1 MEEKINLADKYNKT
15 AEKLMLERK
24 KSLSETLMR
33 GKVCKE
39 IREEMGCYQDFKLWS
54 FKTGYS
60 VSTLNRDINRYE
72 LYDLMQKETGKRTV
86 ENLSTVLLA
95 WINKLQ
101 KQNGE
106 KFMELVELIDSG
118 IDSAGIKK
126 FLEENITEKSTQLKG
141 EELREYFENM
151 EKEIRKIDIRS
162 MKQSTGKKIMKAIKR
177 VFELISGCTKLN
189 TVKKNREL
197 SRKIEEINYGIGVM
211 NIS

>member
-39 IREEMGCYQDFKLWS
+39 IREEMGCYQDFKVWS
-54 FKTGYS
+54 LKTGYNL
-60 VSTLNRDINRYE
+60 STLNRDINRYE

-151 EKEIRKIDIRS
+151 EKEIRKIDIRN

-177 VFELISGCTKLN
+177 VFELISGCTKPN
-189 TVKKNREL
+189 KVKRNREL

>member
-39 IREEMGCYQDFKLWS
+39 IREEMGCYQDFKVWS
-54 FKTGYS
+54 LKTGYS
-60 VSTLNRDINRYE
+60 VSTMNRDINRYE

-106 KFMELVELIDSG
+106 KFKELVELIDSG

-189 TVKKNREL
+189 KVKRNREL
-197 SRKIEEINYGIGVM
+197 SRKIEEINYGIGV
-211 NIS
+211 ISIS

>member
-54 FKTGYS
+54 HKTGYN
-60 VSTLNRDINRYE
+60 VSTLNRDINRYD
-72 LYDLMQKETGKRTV
+72 LYELMQKDTGKRTV
-86 ENLSTVLLA
+86 ESLSTILLA

-106 KFMELVELIDSG
+106 KFKELVELIDSG

-151 EKEIRKIDIRS
+151 EKEIRKIDIRN

-189 TVKKNREL
+189 KVKRNREL

>member
-39 IREEMGCYQDFKLWS
+39 IREEMGCYQDFKVWS

-60 VSTLNRDINRYE
+60 ASTLNRDINRYE

-101 KQNGE
+101 NQNEE
-106 KFMELVELIDSG
+106 KFKELVELMDLG
-118 IDSAGIKK
+118 IDNTGIKN
-126 FLEENITEKSTQLKG
+126 FLEENITEESMQLKG
-141 EELREYFENM
+141 EELREYFENL
-151 EKEIRKIDIRS
+151 EKEVRKIDIRS
-162 MKQSTGKKIMKAIKR
+162 IKHHTGKKIMKAIDR
-177 VFELISGCTKLN
+177 VFKLISSCTKLN
-189 TVKKNREL
+189 VVKRNRKL
-197 SRKIEEINYGIGVM
+197 SREIEEINYGIGV
-211 NIS
+211 ISIS